1 MFTNYG
7 NFIHGSVEKVIQDD
21 APEEKYRNK
30 FSATAMVN
38 LNMVDT
44 IGSGIRKMFLFQK
57 ARFFPMPE
65 YDFSNNR
72 VKVTVIGKVLDM
84 DYASVL
90 ARDKDLTLEEI
101 IMLDKVQK
109 GKGKNL
115 SQAEAQHLKKKNLG
129 RVSKVMP
136 FLI

>member
-1 MFTNYG
+1 
-7 NFIHGSVEKVIQDD
+7 
-21 APEEKYRNK
+21 
-30 FSATAMVN
+30 
-38 LNMVDT
+38 
-44 IGSGIRKMFLFQK
+44 
-57 ARFFPMPE
+57 
-65 YDFSNNR
+65 
-72 VKVTVIGKVLDM
+72 M

-115 SQAEAQHLKKKNLG
+115 SKAEAQHLKKKNLG

>member
-1 MFTNYG
+1 LRTGSEGEDFLMFTNYG
-7 NFIHGSVEKVIQDD
+7 NFIPGSVEKVIQDD

-30 FSATAMVN
+30 FLATAMVN

-72 VKVTVIGKVLDM
+72 VKVTVIGKVLR
-84 DYASVL
+84 YGL
-90 ARDKDLTLEEI
+90 RKRFGE
-101 IMLDKVQK
+101 
-109 GKGKNL
+109 
-115 SQAEAQHLKKKNLG
+115 
-129 RVSKVMP
+129 R
-136 FLI
+136 